1 MKQIPFTADLLTMPV
16 MQLAMLVQPLALPH
30 PSEELIQ
37 VVDLERVV
45 LSDAHLAKLILCN
58 TKATSK
64 QALLLHAEGKKHWA
78 KARAFHAS
86 QQPPIQTDK
95 PAPEAKDAVE
105 TASNST
111 AKDDKNAEQPKFQES
126 SEQNNLNQGVN
137 VMCSPALL

>member
-1 MKQIPFTADLLTMPV
+1 VSETIYTKKKKDMIHFTKKDFFLDIMSPLWFC
-16 MQLAMLVQPLALPH
+16 LFIMLYFLWLC
-30 PSEELIQ
+30 S
-37 VVDLERVV
+37 
-45 LSDAHLAKLILCN
+45 LCN

-86 QQPPIQTDK
+86 QQPPVQTDK